1 MSYMNRKNI
10 LSEGL
15 LDMILK
21 AIFKKSTSKMQ
32 KKMMKDP
39 KIRKSIDTLQKQL
52 GGIKLYIQT
61 LKRNSLNYRANIRN

>member
-52 GGIKLYIQT
+52 DGIKL
-61 LKRNSLNYRANIRN
+61 

>member
-39 KIRKSIDTLQKQL
+39 EIRKAAQILQKKL
-52 GGIKLYIQT
+52 GG
-61 LKRNSLNYRANIRN
+61 LKRISLNYRVNIRN